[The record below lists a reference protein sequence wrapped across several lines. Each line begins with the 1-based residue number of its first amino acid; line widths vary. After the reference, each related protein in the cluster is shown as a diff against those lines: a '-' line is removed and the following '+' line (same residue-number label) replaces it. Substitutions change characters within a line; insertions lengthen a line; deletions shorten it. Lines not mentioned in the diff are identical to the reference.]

1 MRKKEL
7 NNLLKLLKKKNQVN
21 GIRFNPTLEECEY
34 LHSKGVD
41 ITKDTILRTGLATG
55 CRYPIDVTSYSLN

>member
-7 NNLLKLLKKKNQVN
+7 NNLLKLLKKENQVN

-41 ITKDTILRTGLATG
+41 ITKDTIFRPGLVTGY
-55 CRYPIDVTSYSLN
+55 RYSIDVTSYSLN

>member
-1 MRKKEL
+1 MRNKEL
-7 NNLLKLLKKKNQVN
+7 SNLLKRLKKENQVN
-21 GIRFNPTLEECEY
+21 GIRFNPTLEECDY

-55 CRYPIDVTSYSLN
+55 YRYSIDVTSYSLN